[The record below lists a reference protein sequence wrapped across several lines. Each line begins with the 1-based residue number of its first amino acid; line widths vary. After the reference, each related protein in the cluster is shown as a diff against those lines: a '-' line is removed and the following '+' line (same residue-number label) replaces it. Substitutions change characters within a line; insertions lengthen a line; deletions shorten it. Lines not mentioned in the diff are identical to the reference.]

1 MPAEKPK
8 KWKIQTDPQDSGRI
22 KQEVNDM
29 SLTKEQVAEHMKDP
43 AIFCCRRQK
52 GLKISEADLEDP
64 AIFDDMIDAGLL
76 KLSDD
81 GLTIEQ
87 VLGTTLTTDVEALT
101 PITPAVLDH
110 VNEISAPAADEKPE
124 DTEAAAAPAPVPA
137 APQITTTTGSD
148 GMIHIEIGK
157 AEKIEGIKLDVPV
170 FGGPAGPAGP
180 APVIPAAA
188 APAAKKGEKKVIRT
202 LTKKHIKI
210 TDVEIG
216 DETSIKDGKITI
228 DKKLTELAL
237 KEDPLCKSLALDVI
251 YPDKRH
257 VYTDTIMDV
266 CPIATKVEGELGEG
280 VTKVADGVVFM
291 LTGVD
296 EDGVQVHEFGSSE
309 GYLDERMYFGHPGC
323 ADENDIII
331 RCHAVIASKTGMTR
345 PGPFAA
351 HKCQDYIIQVIRDK
365 LKTYEGEVVREEV
378 CEDVRREGNPRVVLV
393 KEIMGQGAMHD
404 NVICPNEPCGV
415 FGGQKNVDCGNVPI
429 MLTPNQVRD
438 GSIHALTCIG
448 PATKEMTR
456 HYIRE
461 PLVEGLAADP
471 ELDLIGVIFVGS
483 PQVNDEKMW
492 VSERLGSLLESLD
505 VDGCIITTEGFGNNH
520 IDFIQHI
527 GQAGKRGIPV
537 VGVSFCAYQGQ
548 LVVGNKYATAM
559 VEENMDA
566 GGFENNIAGCSCI
579 TKEVAARAIQML
591 KNRMAGVDIKPAPK
605 KWNNDVIN
613 ANNKLLGLP
622 ETKLVES
629 GTLH

>member
-1 MPAEKPK
+1 
-8 KWKIQTDPQDSGRI
+8 
-22 KQEVNDM
+22 
-29 SLTKEQVAEHMKDP
+29 
-43 AIFCCRRQK
+43 
-52 GLKISEADLEDP
+52 
-64 AIFDDMIDAGLL
+64 
-76 KLSDD
+76 
-81 GLTIEQ
+81 
-87 VLGTTLTTDVEALT
+87 
-101 PITPAVLDH
+101 
-110 VNEISAPAADEKPE
+110 
-124 DTEAAAAPAPVPA
+124 
-137 APQITTTTGSD
+137 
-148 GMIHIEIGK
+148 MIHIEIGK
-157 AEKIEGIKLDVPV
+157 AEKFEGLKLDVPV
-170 FGGPAGPAGP
+170 FGGSAP
-180 APVIPAAA
+180 APAVS
-188 APAAKKGEKKVIRT
+188 APAAPEAEETGKKTVIRS
-202 LTKKHIKI
+202 LVKKHIRI
-210 TDVEIG
+210 TDVKLG
-216 DETSIKDGKITI
+216 DTTSIKDGVITI
-228 DKKLTELAL
+228 DESIVNDAV
-237 KEDPLCKSLALDVI
+237 KEDVLCKSLKLDVI
-251 YPDKRH
+251 HPGERH
-257 VYTDTIMDV
+257 LYTETIMDV

-309 GYLDERMYFGHPGC
+309 GYLDEKMYFGHPGC

-331 RCHAVIASKTGMTR
+331 RCHAVIERLSGMTR

-351 HKCQDYIIQVIRDK
+351 HKCQDYIIQAVRNE
-365 LKTYEGEVVREEV
+365 LKKYEGEVVREEI
-378 CEDVRREGNPRVVLV
+378 CEDVRRVGNPRVALV

-404 NVICPNEPCGV
+404 NVLCPEEPCGIK
-415 FGGQKNVDCGNVPI
+415 GGQKNVDCGNVPI

-461 PLVEGLAADP
+461 PLVEGLAADN

-483 PQVNDEKMW
+483 PQVNDEKLW
-492 VSERLGSLLESLD
+492 VSERLGSLLETMNLD
-505 VDGCIITTEGFGNNH
+505 GVIITTEGFGNNH

-548 LVVGNKYATAM
+548 LVVGNEYATAM
-559 VEENMDA
+559 VEENMDK
-566 GGFENNIAGCSCI
+566 GGFENDIAGTSCV
-579 TKEVAARAIQML
+579 TPEVAARAIQML
-591 KNRMAGVDIKPAPK
+591 KNKMAGVEIKPAEK

>member
-1 MPAEKPK
+1 MSITRETLEKH
-8 KWKIQTDPQDSGRI
+8 
-22 KQEVNDM
+22 
-29 SLTKEQVAEHMKDP
+29 LKDP

-52 GLKISEADLEDP
+52 GLVISAADLEDP
-64 AIFDDMIDAGLL
+64 SLFDDMVEAGLL
-76 KLSDD
+76 TLSPE
-81 GLTIEQ
+81 GLRIEQ
-87 VLGTTLTTDVEALT
+87 VLGSTLLTDVEALT
-101 PITPAVLDH
+101 PITKEVLDK
-110 VNEISAPAADEKPE
+110 VNEVAEQEEKSPAQAPEEEETKPL
-124 DTEAAAAPAPVPA
+124 
-137 APQITTTTGSD
+137 ITTSIGGD

-157 AEKIEGIKLDVPV
+157 AEKIEGLKLDVPV
-170 FGGPAGPAGP
+170 SVGTGEAF
-180 APVIPAAA
+180 APVI
-188 APAAKKGEKKVIRT
+188 APTEEKKSLVGEKKVIRT
-202 LTKKHIKI
+202 LVKKHLKI
-210 TDVEIG
+210 TKVELG
-216 DETSIKDGKITI
+216 DTTSIKDGVITI
-228 DKKLTELAL
+228 DKHIVDKAVL
-237 KEDPLCKSLALDVI
+237 EDPLCKSLALDVI
-251 YPDKRH
+251 YPDQRH
-257 VYTDTIMDV
+257 QYTETIMDV

-309 GYLDERMYFGHPGC
+309 GYLDEKMYFGHPGC

-331 RCHAVIASKTGMTR
+331 RCHAVIQRLTGMTR

-351 HKCQDYIIQVIRDK
+351 HKCQDYIIQAIRNE
-365 LKTYEGEVVREEV
+365 LKKYDGEVVREEI
-378 CEDVRREGNPRVVLV
+378 CEDVRRTGNPRVVLV

-404 NVICPNEPCGV
+404 NVICPTEPCGIL
-415 FGGQKNVDCGNVPI
+415 GGQKNVDCGNVPI

-461 PLVEGLAADP
+461 PLVEGLAADT
-471 ELDLIGVIFVGS
+471 ELDLIGVVFVGS
-483 PQVNDEKMW
+483 PQVNDEKLW

-505 VDGCIITTEGFGNNH
+505 IDGCIITTEGFGNNH

-548 LVVGNKYATAM
+548 LVVGNEYATAM
-559 VEENMDA
+559 VEENMDK
-566 GGFENNIAGCSCI
+566 GGFENNVAGCSCV

-591 KNRMAGVDIKPAPK
+591 KNKMAGVEIKPAPK

-622 ETKLVES
+622 ETVLLDN

>member
-1 MPAEKPK
+1 MSITRETLEKH
-8 KWKIQTDPQDSGRI
+8 
-22 KQEVNDM
+22 
-29 SLTKEQVAEHMKDP
+29 LKDP

-52 GLKISEADLEDP
+52 GLVISAADLEDP
-64 AIFDDMIDAGLL
+64 SLFDDMVEAGLL
-76 KLSDD
+76 TLSPE
-81 GLTIEQ
+81 GLRIEQ
-87 VLGTTLTTDVEALT
+87 VLGSTLLTDVEALT
-101 PITPAVLDH
+101 PITKEVLDK
-110 VNEISAPAADEKPE
+110 VNEVAEQEEKSPAQTPAEEETKPL
-124 DTEAAAAPAPVPA
+124 
-137 APQITTTTGSD
+137 ITTSIGGD

-157 AEKIEGIKLDVPV
+157 AEKIEGLKLDVPV
-170 FGGPAGPAGP
+170 SVGTGEAF
-180 APVIPAAA
+180 APVLTPTEE
-188 APAAKKGEKKVIRT
+188 KKSLAGEKKVIRT
-202 LTKKHIKI
+202 LVKKHLKI
-210 TDVEIG
+210 TKVELG
-216 DETSIKDGKITI
+216 DTTSIKDGVITI
-228 DKKLTELAL
+228 DKHIVDKAVL
-237 KEDPLCKSLALDVI
+237 EDPLCKSLALDVI
-251 YPDKRH
+251 YPDQRH
-257 VYTDTIMDV
+257 QYTETIMDV

-309 GYLDERMYFGHPGC
+309 GYLDEKMYFGHPGC

-331 RCHAVIASKTGMTR
+331 RCHAVIQRLTGMTR

-351 HKCQDYIIQVIRDK
+351 HKCQDYIIQAIRNE
-365 LKTYEGEVVREEV
+365 LKKYDGEVVREEI
-378 CEDVRREGNPRVVLV
+378 CEDVRRTGNPRVVLV

-404 NVICPNEPCGV
+404 NVICPTEPCGIL
-415 FGGQKNVDCGNVPI
+415 GGQKNVDCGNVPI

-461 PLVEGLAADP
+461 PLVEGLAADT
-471 ELDLIGVIFVGS
+471 ELDLIGVVFVGS
-483 PQVNDEKMW
+483 PQVNDEKLW

-505 VDGCIITTEGFGNNH
+505 IDGCIITTEGFGNNH

-548 LVVGNKYATAM
+548 LVVGNEYATAM
-559 VEENMDA
+559 VEENMDK
-566 GGFENNIAGCSCI
+566 GGFENNVAGCSCV

-591 KNRMAGVDIKPAPK
+591 KNKMAGVEIKPAPK

-622 ETKLVES
+622 ETVLLDN